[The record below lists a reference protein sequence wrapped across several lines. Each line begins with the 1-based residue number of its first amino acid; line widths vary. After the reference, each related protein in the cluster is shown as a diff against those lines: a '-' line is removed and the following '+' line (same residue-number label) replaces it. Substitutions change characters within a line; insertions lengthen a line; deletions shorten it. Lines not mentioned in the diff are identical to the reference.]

1 MLANSKIP
9 MAKILIV
16 DDNVDMLDTLEHLF
30 TFYDFEVLRA
40 ENGKIGLEVA
50 EAHQPGVILLDALMP
65 VMNGFEACERL
76 KSNPRTREIPV
87 IFLSANYTD
96 RDHRLKGL
104 ELGADDYLL
113 KPFNAKELIAKV
125 NSLLHRKQLTEKIRR
140 DNQQLIREQ
149 RRYDLPDGT
158 AGGDAQKPL
167 PAVDPLTG
175 LHNGASFQQRYDIE
189 RQISAEKSATLAM
202 ILVDVDMFRKINE
215 SFGEKTGDYV
225 LMKIA
230 NIILHNTRVSD
241 IVFRLKNNRFAILL
255 PNTDEEAAF
264 DEAEKIRAAMIQ
276 TRFFDQDF
284 FQLKNLPLKRR
295 QAYNNITVSIGL
307 TAMEDARPADLLK
320 HAGEAL
326 SQAKQNGR
334 NLTVRFSELIRTE

>member
-1 MLANSKIP
+1 MLANPKIP
-9 MAKILIV
+9 ISKILIV

-30 TFYDFEVLRA
+30 MFYDFEVLRA

-125 NSLLHRKQLTEKIRR
+125 NSLLHRKQLTEKLRR
-140 DNQQLIREQ
+140 DNQQLIRQQ
-149 RRYDLPDGT
+149 RRYDLPDGL
-158 AGGDAQKPL
+158 AGTEAEK

-175 LHNGASFQQRYDIE
+175 LHNGASFQQRYVIE
-189 RQISAEKSATLAM
+189 QRISTEKSATLSM

-230 NIILHNTRVSD
+230 NVILHTTRVSD
-241 IVFRLKNNRFAILL
+241 IVFRLNSNRFAILL
-255 PNTDEEAAF
+255 PNTEEEEAF
-264 DEAEKIRAAMIQ
+264 DEAEKIRSAMIQ

-326 SQAKQNGR
+326 SRAKQNGR